1 MGGAS
6 GKNYYS
12 ACAALCW
19 TDSAQHGRQS
29 YSESARMSGR
39 VDPCRIKKQSFD
51 YFRVMQSE
59 APAVKIIGHW
69 NYPAL
74 TAANYRYEEKRFNGT
89 YWEGTGVWHTR
100 DPHHKTVY
108 VVASYPVAAVELLV
122 NGRRVGRCDKPQN
135 AFVFAFPGVDVTQ
148 SGWVEAVGYG
158 YDGTPSA
165 SDRLET
171 ADSPAAL
178 RLTLHTA
185 PGGLAADGA
194 DIAYVDI
201 AVQDS
206 AGRVCPLCDAR
217 IDFTL
222 DGPAQFLGGYNS
234 GRFAGYGH
242 DDSVIHQNHVY
253 AECGTNR
260 VFLRAGTAPGTIR
273 LTAVMG
279 SLRNVITL
287 QSMPADLSPL
297 TAAPLPCRLPDY
309 AACAPQHR
317 DAFVPI
323 PQADAAKYQPEDKCY
338 TKILVNGQEP
348 DTRGVRSVN
357 ENGRVW
363 GAVLCILERLQTV
376 IPDAFRYD
384 WNAAG
389 GCLTLHSG
397 GHTVTAQVGVTHLL
411 VDGKENLMDGQ
422 PYLTAEG
429 ALVMEVNALIPHIT
443 GTRTQYDDKVNV
455 LRIETE

>member
-1 MGGAS
+1 
-6 GKNYYS
+6 
-12 ACAALCW
+12 
-19 TDSAQHGRQS
+19 
-29 YSESARMSGR
+29 
-39 VDPCRIKKQSFD
+39 
-51 YFRVMQSE
+51 MQSE

-135 AFVFAFPGVDVTQ
+135 TFVFAFPGVDVTQ

-222 DGPAQFLGGYNS
+222 DGPAQFW
-234 GRFAGYGH
+234 A
-242 DDSVIHQNHVY
+242 
-253 AECGTNR
+253 ATTAAA
-260 VFLRAGTAPGTIR
+260 LRATAMT
-273 LTAVMG
+273 TASSTKTM
-279 SLRNVITL
+279 
-287 QSMPADLSPL
+287 SMLS
-297 TAAPLPCRLPDY
+297 AAPTAY
-309 AACAPQHR
+309 FCAR
-317 DAFVPI
+317 
-323 PQADAAKYQPEDKCY
+323 
-338 TKILVNGQEP
+338 
-348 DTRGVRSVN
+348 
-357 ENGRVW
+357 
-363 GAVLCILERLQTV
+363 
-376 IPDAFRYD
+376 
-384 WNAAG
+384 
-389 GCLTLHSG
+389 
-397 GHTVTAQVGVTHLL
+397 AQR
-411 VDGKENLMDGQ
+411 
-422 PYLTAEG
+422 PAPS
-429 ALVMEVNALIPHIT
+429 A
-443 GTRTQYDDKVNV
+443 
-455 LRIETE
+455 